1 MIKEKTEI
9 ADLRVNQKIN
19 FDNKMKEIQND
30 PNLLEDANIFQPHEW
45 SVDSSKEYPG
55 TIKLTVPITQT
66 LNRKQANLIF
76 KEDFEMKIVDMNNQI
91 QKEIDEANKSLNFSK
106 NLVGP
111 HPTYL
116 DMIDEVEKKEAS
128 RVKMLLAKSKKH
140 LMREE
145 LNEDQNPF

>member
-19 FDNKMKEIQND
+19 FDYKMKEIQND

-76 KEDFEMKIVDMNNQI
+76 KEEYIKEGLEVVELRSNLYTLIGTLILCFVSIAAYSQI
-91 QKEIDEANKSLNFSK
+91 TDISNLMYQPEYLCKSSNISNTYNK
-106 NLVGP
+106 
-111 HPTYL
+111 
-116 DMIDEVEKKEAS
+116 
-128 RVKMLLAKSKKH
+128 
-140 LMREE
+140 
-145 LNEDQNPF
+145 